1 MAFQVQ
7 KISPLD
13 LQPRKAVGVSIPFS
27 AKAVFNSTYTTQD
40 ALKSNIVNFFL
51 TDRGERFFNPN
62 FGAGLRS
69 IVFEQITSDKLD
81 EVDSLIRTGMS
92 TWFPNVV
99 VNDIQVK
106 EAADSNMVTVFI
118 TYSVP
123 YTNIQQDKVVINF
136 QQ

>member
-1 MAFQVQ
+1 MAFEVK

-13 LQPRKAVGVSIPFS
+13 LQPRKAVGVSLPFT

-51 TDRGERFFNPN
+51 TDRGERFLNPN

-69 IVFEQITSDKLD
+69 VIFEQITSDKID
-81 EVDSLIRTGMS
+81 EIDALVRTGMS

-99 VNDIQVK
+99 VNNVQIQDS
-106 EAADSNMVTVFI
+106 ADTNTVTVYI